1 RSCQWHACVRRYVA
15 IWWFCGS
22 STAASPSAAAS
33 LTRGSFAMRAR
44 ALPSPVFISLLPRS
58 TSVHCSDAPDVA
70 AVQQPTPWS
79 GTVPT
84 LSLKVV
90 PRTSST
96 APLLKPAPMT
106 VAVPLVVVAVMW
118 FPLMRLSLMVMLRP
132 LPTLPPPLLALAVPL
147 GAVAVTVL
155 PVMWV
160 FLIVSIPPV
169 PTPAESAHA
178 QAVDAAGTV
187 ALTWLLLTVL
197 SASVS
202 WPSSQVPPQKAT

>member
-1 RSCQWHACVRRYVA
+1 
-15 IWWFCGS
+15 
-22 STAASPSAAAS
+22 
-33 LTRGSFAMRAR
+33 
-44 ALPSPVFISLLPRS
+44 
-58 TSVHCSDAPDVA
+58 
-70 AVQQPTPWS
+70 
-79 GTVPT
+79 
-84 LSLKVV
+84 
-90 PRTSST
+90 
-96 APLLKPAPMT
+96 
-106 VAVPLVVVAVMW
+106 
-118 FPLMRLSLMVMLRP
+118 LMVMLRP

-197 SASVS
+197 SATAS
-202 WPSSQVPPQKAT
+202 WPSSQVPPQKATASPRLFVALTLLSVIVLLRIVATAQRSEERRVGKGGKTGWRTE